1 MEYKCYKMND
11 NSGKAWALD
20 THQERIEGDTAAF
33 TTRTTESDTQ
43 YISNIQ
49 IFIQTSRK
57 KKSTRASLSTS
68 HSKKRIRK
76 HDHQ

>member
-1 MEYKCYKMND
+1 MND

-20 THQERIEGDTAAF
+20 THKERIEGDTAALMN
-33 TTRTTESDTQ
+33 RTTE

-57 KKSTRASLSTS
+57 KKSTHALLSTS
-68 HSKKRIRK
+68 HSKKTIRK
-76 HDHQ
+76 RDHQ